1 MTTLYFVR
9 HGQPDYNGLSARN
22 FFGYGRDFAPLG
34 PAGVEQAE
42 RAAAD
47 PRLQTAELIVAS
59 PYTRALQ
66 TAQII
71 SRHTGLPVQE
81 ELSK

>member
-1 MTTLYFVR
+1 MDSLTTTDFLHVI
-9 HGQPDYNGLSARN
+9 
-22 FFGYGRDFAPLG
+22 FFRYGRDFAPLG

-81 ELSK
+81 ELIK